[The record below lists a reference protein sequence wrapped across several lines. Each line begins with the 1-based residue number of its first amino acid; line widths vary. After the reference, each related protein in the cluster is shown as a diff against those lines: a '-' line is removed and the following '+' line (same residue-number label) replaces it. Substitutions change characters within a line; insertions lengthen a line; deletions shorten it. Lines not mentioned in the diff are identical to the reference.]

1 MQIGRLGQLLV
12 VILKKSEKNK
22 KYLVIAE
29 ECGDGV
35 NVIIN
40 EGASAEE
47 LQAIAESLIEHARM
61 KESGSMLYH

>member
-1 MQIGRLGQLLV
+1 M
-12 VILKKSEKNK
+12 KKSEQNK

-40 EGASAEE
+40 ERTSAEE